1 MEKLRL
7 MIFLLILLASSM
19 ANGQVKSETA
29 YPDSIDKSE
38 LRKVILTESVSYA
51 AGLSFLHFIWYKD
64 TDRVPFHYYD
74 DSKGYLQ
81 LDKGGHAFTAY
92 RESAAAYR
100 ALRSA
105 GVSKKKALL
114 FGGPIGLVFQTPIEI
129 FDGLYEGWGFSWSDL
144 IANTFG
150 SALFMAQEVAFDQQI
165 LLMKFSY
172 SPSPYAAYYPPLGD
186 TPVEQ
191 FFYDYNGHTYWLSA
205 NINSIVENSWVP
217 DWLNVAVGY
226 SGNGMLKEFEN
237 PSTYRGEALPEF
249 IRHRQYI
256 LSLDIDFSRIH
267 TDRKWLKM
275 ILRAANLIKVPF
287 PALEYNK
294 IEGFVFRPL
303 YF

>member
-1 MEKLRL
+1 
-7 MIFLLILLASSM
+7 
-19 ANGQVKSETA
+19 
-29 YPDSIDKSE
+29 
-38 LRKVILTESVSYA
+38 
-51 AGLSFLHFIWYKD
+51 LHFIWYKD

-129 FDGLYEGWGFSWSDL
+129 FDGLYEGWGFSWSDM

>member
-1 MEKLRL
+1 MLKVFLP
-7 MIFLLILLASSM
+7 ILLISSM
-19 ANGQVKSETA
+19 ANAQVKSETA
-29 YPDSIDKSE
+29 YPDSINKSE

-64 TDRVPFHYYD
+64 TERVPFHYYD

-92 RESAAAYR
+92 RQSAASYY

-114 FGGPIGLVFQTPIEI
+114 YGGPMGLVFQTPIEI
-129 FDGLYEGWGFSWSDL
+129 FDGLYEGWGFSWSDM
-144 IANTFG
+144 IANAFG

-165 LLMKFSY
+165 LLIKFSY

-256 LSLDIDFSRIH
+256 LSLDIDFSRIR

-294 IEGFVFRPL
+294 VEGVKLRAF

>member
-1 MEKLRL
+1 
-7 MIFLLILLASSM
+7 
-19 ANGQVKSETA
+19 
-29 YPDSIDKSE
+29 
-38 LRKVILTESVSYA
+38 
-51 AGLSFLHFIWYKD
+51 
-64 TDRVPFHYYD
+64 
-74 DSKGYLQ
+74 
-81 LDKGGHAFTAY
+81 
-92 RESAAAYR
+92 
-100 ALRSA
+100 
-105 GVSKKKALL
+105 
-114 FGGPIGLVFQTPIEI
+114 
-129 FDGLYEGWGFSWSDL
+129 
-144 IANTFG
+144 
-150 SALFMAQEVAFDQQI
+150 
-165 LLMKFSY
+165 
-172 SPSPYAAYYPPLGD
+172 LGD

>member
-1 MEKLRL
+1 MKSVFVLL
-7 MIFLLILLASSM
+7 FLSISFLGKAQIGHENSH
-19 ANGQVKSETA
+19 
-29 YPDSIDKSE
+29 PDTLNKVA

-100 ALRSA
+100 ALRSS

-114 FGGPIGLVFQTPIEI
+114 FGGPMGLVFQTPIEI
-129 FDGLYEGWGFSWSDL
+129 FDGLYEGWGFSWSDM

-249 IRHRQYI
+249 IRHRQCI

-294 IEGFVFRPL
+294 VEGFVFRSL

>member
-51 AGLSFLHFIWYKD
+51 VGLSFLHFIWYKD
-64 TDRVPFHYYD
+64 TERVPFHYYD

-114 FGGPIGLVFQTPIEI
+114 YGGPMGLVFQTPIEI
-129 FDGLYEGWGFSWSDL
+129 FDGLYEGWGFSWSDM

-217 DWLNVAVGY
+217 DWLNVAVGF

-267 TDRKWLKM
+267 TDRKWLKI